1 MMRGVD
7 VLCTSWCLIQYH
19 PACLSS
25 QVLHG
30 ECTQGNGDEDDLV
43 RSQRN

>member
-7 VLCTSWCLIQYH
+7 VLCASWCLIQYH
-19 PACLSS
+19 PATSS